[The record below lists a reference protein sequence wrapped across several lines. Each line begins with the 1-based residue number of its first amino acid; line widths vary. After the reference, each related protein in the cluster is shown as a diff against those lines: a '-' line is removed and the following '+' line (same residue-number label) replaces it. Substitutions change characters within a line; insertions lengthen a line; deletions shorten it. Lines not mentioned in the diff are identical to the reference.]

1 MVKENK
7 KVICSHCRG
16 NGYIKHEYTEFVYQC
31 KVCKSEGEYVVRDPE
46 TAKLHNASYLSSIGL
61 N

>member
-1 MVKENK
+1 MAKLLN
-7 KVICSHCRG
+7 KVICSHCKG
-16 NGYIKHEYTEFVYQC
+16 NGYIVDKRTDFTYQC
-31 KVCKSEGEYVVRDPE
+31 KICKSEGEYVVRDPE